1 MTLDTACS
9 SQLVATHLAFH
20 DVAGSEC
27 TDAVSLGIGLLGP
40 IWNEAFAAQ
49 NMTSLHGRCH
59 TFDARADGYGRGEG
73 CVALLCSAKIISEI
87 LFI

>member
-9 SQLVATHLAFH
+9 SQLVATHLAFQS
-20 DVAGSEC
+20 VAGSEC

-49 NMTSLHGRCH
+49 NMTSLRGRCH

-73 CVALLCSAKIISEI
+73 CVALLCSAKIISDI
-87 LFI
+87 LSI